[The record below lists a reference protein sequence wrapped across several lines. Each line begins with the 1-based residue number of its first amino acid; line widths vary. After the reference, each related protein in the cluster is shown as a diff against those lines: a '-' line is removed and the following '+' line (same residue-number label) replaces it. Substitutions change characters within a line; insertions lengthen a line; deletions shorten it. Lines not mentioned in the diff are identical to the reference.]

1 VHLRASGF
9 PVQTVALDDL
19 APIKR
24 KHGVPAALE
33 SCHTALVAGYVVEGH
48 VPADLIDRL
57 LRERPRLAGIGVP
70 GMPLGSAGMESPGQ
84 RPEPYQVLAF
94 DRSGR
99 TSLFARR

>member
-1 VHLRASGF
+1 MHLRANGF
-9 PVQTVALDDL
+9 PVQTVDLDDL

-57 LRERPRLAGIGVP
+57 VLERPRLAGIGVP
-70 GMPLGSAGMESPGQ
+70 GMPLGSPGMESPGQ
-84 RPEPYQVLAF
+84 RPEPYEVLAF
-94 DRSGR
+94 DQHGR

>member
-9 PVQTVALDDL
+9 PVQIVDLDDL

-33 SCHTALVAGYVVEGH
+33 SCHTALVAGYVIEGH

-57 LRERPRLAGIGVP
+57 LRERPSLAGLGVT
-70 GMPLGSAGMESPGQ
+70 GMPLGSPGMESPGQ

-94 DRSGR
+94 DQNGR
-99 TSLFARR
+99 TSHFARR